1 MSKDSAT
8 APLVEPEEMP
18 DESKQSKAILRKVKS
33 VTKESHDIE
42 EGLKTWEDSLKSSLG
57 SGRPEQVVV
66 DHWKALQ
73 YLNKIQAKVIH
84 NEEAEKRGDAVDETL
99 KIMKKSTS
107 ILTHFPSRAATPI
120 VAKRSSP
127 REAKSGSS
135 SPKPIK
141 VTDTDKAEIASQ
153 KLSASPSSSPSA
165 SSSMAAASP
174 SKKRPSIL
182 KLSDLTFGKDDPL
195 DKIVEFDGKPVK
207 HLSKNEEFENFGR
220 NLKNRPAVTFEPQ
233 TRTGVCNVVKWAVA
247 NGKRVRAAGYRHTW
261 SSIYGEDNEVLLSM
275 IPAKIATGKS
285 YTPVTKTKV
294 QEDSLAFITFLREEN
309 GVAYVRIGAST
320 TNDQFRV
327 WALENHWTIPMSVD
341 LVEITFGGSTSPMTH
356 GTGIKNGTMA
366 DLITEVEFINANGEL
381 QIVNSEHK
389 LRAAAGALGVMG
401 IITAMTM
408 KLQKLTHAKMRPY
421 KTPAMLGIPPPLTSS
436 GKPACRIPK
445 QVDCGASEAQLLG
458 AQKTFE
464 SQVANDYYNEYFW
477 FPFQTQAFVNC
488 WNDDGDPAESKPL
501 GQCTALMQDVQATLG
516 DSVNKILG
524 LIPGSG
530 KFMTQFVTMAAM
542 SVLPDLSTK
551 KPEITPV
558 IEAFYFRRGLH
569 NMTMW
574 DMELTIPIPGR
585 ADKPEKPDWTVINKA
600 WWDAINLIYDY
611 ASQDKYPVRLGLA
624 MHVVSDSNMY
634 MAPEHGN
641 KNTTSKLHKT
651 FGSLTI
657 NISTVPQTPEPLWFE
672 FCQALADKWHSYTY
686 PTDPQTRLNT
696 RAHWVKQWEMMTYDG
711 VPLPEH
717 YRKVAYKDNITEFTT
732 QLKAIATAGKFD
744 YKLMRK
750 TFGNPLLD
758 SILWPNKS

>member
-1 MSKDSAT
+1 MSKSSAPE
-8 APLVEPEEMP
+8 ALVEPEEMP
-18 DESKQSKAILRKVKS
+18 EASKQSKVILKKVKT

-42 EGLKTWEDSLKSSLG
+42 EGLKTWEESLKSSLE
-57 SGRPEQVVV
+57 SDRPEQVVV

-73 YLNKIQAKVIH
+73 YLNKMQAKVIH

-99 KIMKKSTS
+99 KVMKKSVS
-107 ILTHFPSRAATPI
+107 ILTHFPSRAATP
-120 VAKRSSP
+120 VLSKKSASGESKAPASP
-127 REAKSGSS
+127 KTSPKGADTEAKSAASS
-135 SPKPIK
+135 
-141 VTDTDKAEIASQ
+141 
-153 KLSASPSSSPSA
+153 SA
-165 SSSMAAASP
+165 SSSAAPASP
-174 SKKRPSIL
+174 SKKRPAVL
-182 KLSDLTFGKDDPL
+182 KLSDLTFAKDDPL

-207 HLSKNEEFENFGR
+207 HLSKGEEFENFGR
-220 NLKNRPAVTFEPQ
+220 NLKNHPAVTFEPQ

-275 IPAKIATGKS
+275 IPAKIATSKS
-285 YTPVTKTKV
+285 YTPVSKTKI
-294 QEDSLAFITFLREEN
+294 QDDALAFITFLREED
-309 GVAYVRIGAST
+309 GYAYVRIGAST

-327 WALENHWTIPMSVD
+327 WALQNHWTIPMSVD
-341 LVEITFGGSTSPMTH
+341 LVEITFGGSTQPMTH

-366 DLITEVEFINANGEL
+366 DLITEVEFVNANGEL
-381 QIVNSEHK
+381 QIVNSEQK

-421 KTPAMLGIPPPLTSS
+421 KTAAMLGIPPPLTAE
-436 GKPACRIPK
+436 GKPDCRIPK
-445 QVDCGASEAQLLG
+445 QLDCGASAAQLLG

-464 SQVANDYYNEYFW
+464 SQIANEYYNEYFW
-477 FPFQTQAFVNC
+477 FPFQTQSFVNC

-516 DSVNKILG
+516 DSVNKVLG
-524 LIPGSG
+524 FFQGNG

-542 SVLPDLSTK
+542 SVLPDLSGAK
-551 KPEITPV
+551 KPEVTPV

-574 DMELTIPIPGR
+574 DMELTIPVPGR
-585 ADKPEKPDWTVINKA
+585 ADKPDKPDWSIINKA

-611 ASQDKYPVRLGLA
+611 AAQDKYPVRLGLA
-624 MHVVSDSNMY
+624 MHIVSDSHCY

-686 PTDPQTRLNT
+686 PTDPHTRLNT

-717 YRKVAYKDNITEFTT
+717 YRKVAYKDRIAEFTT

-744 YKLMRK
+744 YKVMRK

-758 SILWPNKS
+758 SILWPKK